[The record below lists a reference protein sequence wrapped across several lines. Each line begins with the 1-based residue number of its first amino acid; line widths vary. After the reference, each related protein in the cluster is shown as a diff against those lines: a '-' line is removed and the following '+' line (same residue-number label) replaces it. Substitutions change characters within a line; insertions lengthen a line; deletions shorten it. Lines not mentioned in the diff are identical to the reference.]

1 MLKRL
6 LTKFLSPLSKS
17 KRLFLVFKHG
27 FRTFECRIKSQ
38 SVLIWLNIYVALIR
52 MYFEVIRINILPLW
66 QMKMTRKTRGKEVG
80 LHIVVG
86 FFIVFFLLFFVF
98 FLFSDDVHTKESFV
112 GRDSLQGKNFLNTL
126 LATLSYPGR
135 SSILLLWHTVHKR
148 PLNTRLIYNSNN
160 INQLTDRIKNMP
172 KT

>member
-1 MLKRL
+1 MLWEAVTNFQKGKITNLKWKISICTFKSSILISYLFDRWKWQERQGERKLGCTL
-6 LTKFLSPLSKS
+6 L
-17 KRLFLVFKHG
+17 LVFY
-27 FRTFECRIKSQ
+27 C
-38 SVLIWLNIYVALIR
+38 
-52 MYFEVIRINILPLW
+52 
-66 QMKMTRKTRGKEVG
+66 
-80 LHIVVG
+80 
-86 FFIVFFLLFFVF
+86 FFFYFFVF

>member
-1 MLKRL
+1 MQDKVSKCTYMTKL
-6 LTKFLSPLSKS
+6 LCSSNTY
-17 KRLFLVFKHG
+17 
-27 FRTFECRIKSQ
+27 
-38 SVLIWLNIYVALIR
+38 VLWSNPYQYLTSLTDEND
-52 MYFEVIRINILPLW
+52 
-66 QMKMTRKTRGKEVG
+66 KKDKGKG
-80 LHIVVG
+80 SWAAHCCW
-86 FFIVFFLLFFVF
+86 FFYCFFSTFFVF

-160 INQLTDRIKNMP
+160 INQLTDWIKNMP

>member
-1 MLKRL
+1 MQDKVTQNFYVVIICTLKKSVSISYLFDRWKWQERQGERKLGCTL
-6 LTKFLSPLSKS
+6 L
-17 KRLFLVFKHG
+17 LVF
-27 FRTFECRIKSQ
+27 
-38 SVLIWLNIYVALIR
+38 LL
-52 MYFEVIRINILPLW
+52 
-66 QMKMTRKTRGKEVG
+66 
-80 LHIVVG
+80 
-86 FFIVFFLLFFVF
+86 FFFFYFFVF

-126 LATLSYPGR
+126 LATLSCPGR

>member
-1 MLKRL
+1 MQDKVSKCTYMTKHLCSANTYVL
-6 LTKFLSPLSKS
+6 WSNPYQYLTSLTDENDKKD
-17 KRLFLVFKHG
+17 K
-27 FRTFECRIKSQ
+27 
-38 SVLIWLNIYVALIR
+38 
-52 MYFEVIRINILPLW
+52 
-66 QMKMTRKTRGKEVG
+66 GKGSRAAHCCWV
-80 LHIVVG
+80 
-86 FFIVFFLLFFVF
+86 FLLFFFYFFVF